1 MAMLVTADWVV
12 PISRPPIRDGAVLV
26 ERGLIDRVGRVSD
39 FGSLVDTV
47 ATRVD
52 LPGCTVMPGLVN
64 AHAHLSL
71 TAMEGL
77 LEPADFEVWLPR
89 LVSAMR
95 AWEPGDYAASATLG
109 ARRCLEAGVTVVGD
123 IVYGPEGTAAAV
135 DAGLGGTFFWE
146 LLGLKAPQLYAE
158 LERLEFPPD
167 AQGACGTRVRCGLSP
182 HSAYTSGPGF
192 MRAVHSAAEELGVPF
207 AIHVAESRAELD
219 LMMHGTGP
227 LADVAARLAPD
238 FEAPGTTPVCYLDR
252 IGVMDGAT
260 AVHLCHVSPTD
271 ISRLSA
277 TTRGTVTCPR
287 SNAFL
292 GNAHPPIGRLL
303 AHHLP
308 VGVGTDSAASNHD
321 LDLMSEV
328 RAVHQI
334 DPSIPA
340 TTLLQMAT
348 LMGAIA
354 LGVEDRFGVLETGMQ
369 ADLAAFCL
377 GETID
382 PEADLVKRAGRQT
395 LAAVCTAGKWR
406 VRDGRLVDGPDVD
419 SAAEKARARAAEA
432 LKGS

>member
-1 MAMLVTADWVV
+1 MLVTADWVV
-12 PISRPPIRDGAVLV
+12 PISRPPIRDGAVLIEHGV
-26 ERGLIDRVGRVSD
+26 IAQIGRLCD
-39 FGSLVDTV
+39 FGSLAETV
-47 ATRVD
+47 PTRVD

-64 AHAHLSL
+64 AHTHLSL

-123 IVYGPEGTAAAV
+123 IVYGPEGAAV
-135 DAGLGGTFFWE
+135 AADAGLGGTFYWE

-158 LERLEFPPD
+158 LERLEFP
-167 AQGACGTRVRCGLSP
+167 AGAEGACGTRVRCGLSP

-192 MRAVHSAAEELGVPF
+192 LRAVHAAAEELSLPV
-207 AIHVAESRAELD
+207 AIHVAESRAEFD
-219 LMMHGTGP
+219 LLMHGTGP

-238 FEAPGTTPVCYLDR
+238 FEVPGMTPVCYLDR
-252 IGVMDGAT
+252 LGVMDGAT

-277 TTRGTVTCPR
+277 TIRGAVTCPR

-303 AHHLP
+303 AHALP

-328 RAVHQI
+328 RAIHEI
-334 DPSIPA
+334 DPSIP
-340 TTLLQMAT
+340 TSTLLQMAT
-348 LMGAIA
+348 LMGAVA

-369 ADLAAFCL
+369 GDLAAFRL
-377 GETID
+377 GETIE
-382 PEADLVKRAGRQT
+382 PEADLVKRAGRDT

-406 VRDGRLVDGPDVD
+406 VREGELVAGPDID
-419 SAAEKARARAAEA
+419 SSAEKARARAAEA
-432 LKGS
+432 LKSS